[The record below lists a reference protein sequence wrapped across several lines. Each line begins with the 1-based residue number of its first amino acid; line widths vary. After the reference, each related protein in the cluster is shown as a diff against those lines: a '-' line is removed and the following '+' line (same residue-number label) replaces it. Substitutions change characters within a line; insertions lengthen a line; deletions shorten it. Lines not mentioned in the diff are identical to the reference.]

1 MYHVFF
7 FSSSILIFSM
17 FHEYKRL
24 LFYFK
29 LKKHVKRFEFTLLF
43 LFIYPYICSK
53 RSKTTKRR
61 DMDENNLTILLQQGD
76 KDAYKQLFVKY
87 YSPLCEYASQY
98 ISDDDSEELVQEL
111 MLFLWETRE
120 NLVIETSLKSY
131 LFISTKHR
139 CLNAIRK
146 NQYHERIHTQIYE
159 KIKDQF
165 EDPDYYF
172 VNELTENIQ
181 KAIENLPETYRETF
195 AMSRFGEKTNVQIAE
210 KLGIS
215 VKTVEYRISQALKI
229 LRLKLKDYLPLL
241 INILG

>member
-1 MYHVFF
+1 MDRRLGSNEDFARFVR
-7 FSSSILIFSM
+7 LC
-17 FHEYKRL
+17 HEN
-24 LFYFK
+24 
-29 LKKHVKRFEFTLLF
+29 
-43 LFIYPYICSK
+43 
-53 RSKTTKRR
+53 RS
-61 DMDENNLTILLQQGD
+61 
-76 KDAYKQLFVKY
+76 AYKQLFIKY

-146 NQYHERIHTQIYE
+146 NQYHERIHNQIYE

-229 LRLKLKDYLPLL
+229 LRFKLKDYLPLL

>member
-1 MYHVFF
+1 MRKE
-7 FSSSILIFSM
+7 IKNLN
-17 FHEYKRL
+17 
-24 LFYFK
+24 
-29 LKKHVKRFEFTLLF
+29 VKG
-43 LFIYPYICSK
+43 
-53 RSKTTKRR
+53 
-61 DMDENNLTILLQQGD
+61 MDDNNLITLLQQGD
-76 KDAYKQLFVKY
+76 RNAYKQLFIKY

-98 ISDDDSEELVQEL
+98 ISDDDSEEHISDDDSEELVQEL

-146 NQYHERIHTQIYE
+146 NQYHERIHNQIYE

-229 LRLKLKDYLPLL
+229 LRFKLKDYLPLL

>member
-1 MYHVFF
+1 M
-7 FSSSILIFSM
+7 IL
-17 FHEYKRL
+17 L
-24 LFYFK
+24 LKFPGKNLLTNSKYYYFLPLRK
-29 LKKHVKRFEFTLLF
+29 EIKNLNVKG
-43 LFIYPYICSK
+43 
-53 RSKTTKRR
+53 
-61 DMDENNLTILLQQGD
+61 MDDNNLITLLQQGD
-76 KDAYKQLFVKY
+76 RNAYKQLFIKY

-146 NQYHERIHTQIYE
+146 NQYHERIHNQIYE

-229 LRLKLKDYLPLL
+229 LRFKLKDYLPLL

>member
-1 MYHVFF
+1 MRKE
-7 FSSSILIFSM
+7 IKNLN
-17 FHEYKRL
+17 
-24 LFYFK
+24 
-29 LKKHVKRFEFTLLF
+29 VKG
-43 LFIYPYICSK
+43 
-53 RSKTTKRR
+53 
-61 DMDENNLTILLQQGD
+61 MDDNNLITLLQQGD
-76 KDAYKQLFVKY
+76 RNAYKQLFIKY

-98 ISDDDSEELVQEL
+98 ISEDDSEELVQEL

-146 NQYHERIHTQIYE
+146 NQYHERIHNQIYE

-210 KLGIS
+210 ELGIS

-229 LRLKLKDYLPLL
+229 LRFKLKDYLPLL

>member
-1 MYHVFF
+1 
-7 FSSSILIFSM
+7 M
-17 FHEYKRL
+17 FYEYKRL